1 MNWSGR
7 PGSNRR
13 HPAWEAGVLPLN
25 YSRSRPA
32 NEVSLSSHTTG
43 NNRLRAESRLRSQ
56 TELRF
61 DQGAP
66 YVLCEKWGQR
76 PCSAVRIPLLHLLLD
91 CISMIVALKDAPKNM
106 PRKSP
111 SASTADRRSFLQTAV
126 VGGAGAALGS
136 LSPALSTARASSAAV
151 SAGSEPAPRAAEV
164 KSFEL
169 DEITISQ
176 LQEGIKSGKFTARS
190 LVEKYASRIDEIDK
204 RGPAVNGILELNPD
218 ALAIADALDQE
229 RKAKGARGALHGI
242 PVLIKDNI
250 DTADRMMT
258 TAGSL
263 ALLGS
268 KPSKDSFVAQRLRA
282 AGGVILGKTN
292 LSEWANIRSSHST
305 SGWSGRGG
313 LTKNPYALDRNPCG
327 SSSGTGAGIS
337 ANLAAVGIGT
347 ETDGSIV
354 CPSSANGL
362 AGIKPTVGL
371 VSRSRIIPIS
381 HNQDTAGPMCRT
393 VRDAAIL
400 LGALTG
406 VDPNDKATVA
416 SDGKFFKDDTQFLNA
431 DGLKGAR
438 IGVLRKAF
446 GFNPAV
452 DKLME
457 NALEV
462 MKKQGATL
470 VDPVEIETSG
480 KFGDT
485 EFLGFMYEL
494 KADLNAYLAWLG
506 PNAPVKTLKEII
518 EFNEKNAAKEMPF
531 FGQEN
536 FLKAEEKGPLT
547 TQEYVD
553 AMKKNHELAAKK
565 GIDATMDKNKL
576 DAIVAP
582 TGGPAW
588 LIDIVNGDSFGGGS
602 SEFAA
607 AAGYP
612 NVNVVAGFSY
622 GLPVGISFFGRAWSE
637 PVLIK
642 LAYAY
647 EQATKFRKA
656 PRFLPHVD
664 R

>member
-1 MNWSGR
+1 MKKETIES
-7 PGSNRR
+7 
-13 HPAWEAGVLPLN
+13 L
-25 YSRSRPA
+25 RSADLR
-32 NEVSLSSHTTG
+32 
-43 NNRLRAESRLRSQ
+43 RAESA
-56 TELRF
+56 E
-61 DQGAP
+61 GASGKRRA
-66 YVLCEKWGQR
+66 E
-76 PCSAVRIPLLHLLLD
+76 IPG
-91 CISMIVALKDAPKNM
+91 
-106 PRKSP
+106 
-111 SASTADRRSFLQTAV
+111 RRRFLQASLLGGVAAAAGPVLQPVFGESHGVAAAT
-126 VGGAGAALGS
+126 GAGAEAADV
-136 LSPALSTARASSAAV
+136 PA
-151 SAGSEPAPRAAEV
+151 
-164 KSFEL
+164 FEL
-169 DEITISQ
+169 DEITIGE
-176 LQEGIKSGKFTARS
+176 LQDGMKSGKYSARAIA
-190 LVEKYASRIDEIDK
+190 EKYFARIAAIDK
-204 RGPAVNGILELNPD
+204 SGPAVNSVIETNPD
-218 ALAIADALDQE
+218 ALEIAEALDKE
-229 RKAKGARGALHGI
+229 RKEKGPRGPLHGI

-250 DTADRMMT
+250 ATADRMQT

-263 ALLGS
+263 ALVGS
-268 KPSKDSFVAQRLRA
+268 KPPRDAFIAQKLRE
-282 AGGVILGKTN
+282 AGAVILGKTN
-292 LSEWANIRSSHST
+292 LSEWANIRSNHSI

-313 LTKNPYALDRNPCG
+313 QTKNPYALDRNPCG

-337 ANLAAVGIGT
+337 ANLAAIGIGT

-381 HNQDTAGPMCRT
+381 HTQDTAGPMCRT

-400 LGALTG
+400 LSALAG
-406 VDPNDKATVA
+406 VDSEDKATAA
-416 SDGKFFKDDTQFLNA
+416 SPEKFTKDYTNFLQE

-438 IGVLRKAF
+438 VGVLRKAF
-446 GFNPAV
+446 GFNPGV

-457 NALEV
+457 AAIEV

-506 PNAPVKTLKEII
+506 PNTPVKTLKDVI

-536 FLKAEEKGPLT
+536 FLKAEEKGPLST
-547 TQEYVD
+547 KEYVE
-553 AMKKNHELAAKK
+553 AMAKNHELAGKE
-565 GIDATMDKNKL
+565 GIDATMDKQKL

-588 LIDIVNGDSFGGGS
+588 LTDIVNGDSFGGGS
-602 SEFAA
+602 SEFGAV
-607 AAGYP
+607 AGYP